1 MGHRNTDIFTVMG
14 VADTAGLSLPRRGVP
29 AYLTPK
35 LVRGAS
41 PGYTGAVHNLD
52 NVDPLIWTLYQ
63 SLDLIGVF
71 LNGIIGGTIARQ
83 RNFDFV
89 GFMFLALFSALGGGM
104 VRDMLMQK
112 GTVAAIANSHYL
124 ILAVAGAVVALLFH
138 MRGKVWERFMVHGDA
153 IILGVWA
160 VTGAVKA
167 LSFDMPLISAVF
179 LGLLTATGGGM
190 IRDVASGQVP
200 RIFGG
205 GPLYAVPA
213 LLAASSMVLFHQAGY
228 TAIGMIVST
237 ALGAGL
243 AIISYWKGWVLY
255 RNTEWALVG
264 RPKNYPTTFEG
275 ELHP

>member
-1 MGHRNTDIFTVMG
+1 MWEATR
-14 VADTAGLSLPRRGVP
+14 
-29 AYLTPK
+29 
-35 LVRGAS
+35 
-41 PGYTGAVHNLD
+41 GYTSAVNSLD
-52 NVDPLIWTLYQ
+52 NVDPLIWNLYQ

-124 ILAVAGAVVALLFH
+124 LLAVAGAVVALLIH
-138 MRGKVWERFMVHGDA
+138 MRGKVWERFMVHGDSV
-153 IILGVWA
+153 ILGVWS

-179 LGLLTATGGGM
+179 LGMLTATGGGM
-190 IRDVASGQVP
+190 IRDVVSGQVP

-213 LLAASSMVLFHQAGY
+213 LLTASAMVLFHQAGY
-228 TAIGMIVST
+228 TALGMLISPLVGT
-237 ALGAGL
+237 GL
-243 AIISYWKGWVLY
+243 AIVAYWKGWVLY

-264 RPKNYPTTFEG
+264 RPKNRPIKIEG
-275 ELHP
+275 ELQ